1 MEGGEERVS
10 PRPNPLPFFHF
21 PPSFLGGIFLDFE
34 KERERMVEELIRWG
48 YLRTPSIIEAF
59 RKVPREEFVPP
70 SFRKHAYEDH
80 PLSIG
85 YGQTISAPSMI
96 ALMLESL
103 KVERGQRVLEV
114 GTGSGYNAA
123 LLAELV
129 GREGKVVSIERIP
142 ALASFGREN
151 LRKTG
156 YEWVEV
162 VVGDGTC
169 GYPPGAPW
177 DRILITA
184 CSPGF
189 PPPLLEQL
197 KVGGRMGAPVGHF
210 YASQVW
216 KVAEKTERGIEVENY
231 SPCSFVPLLGKYGW
245 KE

>member
-1 MEGGEERVS
+1 
-10 PRPNPLPFFHF
+10 
-21 PPSFLGGIFLDFE
+21 
-34 KERERMVEELIRWG
+34 MVEELVRWG

-70 SFRKHAYEDH
+70 SLRKYAYEDH

-85 YGQTISAPSMI
+85 HGQTISAPSMI

-103 KVERGQRVLEV
+103 KLERGQRVLEV

-129 GREGKVVSIERIP
+129 GREGKVVSIERLSS
-142 ALASFGREN
+142 LASFGREN
-151 LRKTG
+151 LRKAG
-156 YEWVEV
+156 YGWVEV

-189 PPPLLEQL
+189 PPPLVDQL

-210 YASQVW
+210 YGGQVW
-216 KVAEKTERGIEVENY
+216 KVAEKREGGDLRVENY
-231 SPCSFVPLLGKYGW
+231 SPCSFVPLVGKYGW